1 MECGDGEIGIDICR
15 NSNFFVL
22 DGGATANL
30 MKSIRLSDVLELPVA
45 DRLKL
50 VEAIWDSIAQAPQAL
65 DLTEAQRIE
74 LDRRLD
80 EYERNPDAGSPWP
93 EVRER
98 ILKRT

>member
-1 MECGDGEIGIDICR
+1 
-15 NSNFFVL
+15 
-22 DGGATANL
+22 
-30 MKSIRLSDVLELPVA
+30 MKPIRLSDVLELPVA

-74 LDRRLD
+74 LDQRLA